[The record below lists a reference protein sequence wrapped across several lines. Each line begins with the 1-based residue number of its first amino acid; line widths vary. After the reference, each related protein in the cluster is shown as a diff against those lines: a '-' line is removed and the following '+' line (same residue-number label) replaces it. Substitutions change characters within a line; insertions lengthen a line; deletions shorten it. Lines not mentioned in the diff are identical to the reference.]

1 MRTANAV
8 LRLRKM
14 KGNAVGNLG
23 SRMIHAVPRLRMAN
37 AGPRLRKRIFNAVT
51 MFWVGIDY
59 RRTEIGNGN
68 GQHGAETKKR
78 EWTMRMANAVPR
90 LRVTTRSW

>member
-14 KGNAVGNLG
+14 NSNAVGNLG
-23 SRMIHAVPRLRMAN
+23 SRMIHAVPRLRMTN

-51 MFWVGIDY
+51 MFGLTLIIAGPRLV
-59 RRTEIGNGN
+59 
-68 GQHGAETKKR
+68 
-78 EWTMRMANAVPR
+78 MVMANTVPR
-90 LRVTTRSW
+90 LKRENGQCEWPTRCRD